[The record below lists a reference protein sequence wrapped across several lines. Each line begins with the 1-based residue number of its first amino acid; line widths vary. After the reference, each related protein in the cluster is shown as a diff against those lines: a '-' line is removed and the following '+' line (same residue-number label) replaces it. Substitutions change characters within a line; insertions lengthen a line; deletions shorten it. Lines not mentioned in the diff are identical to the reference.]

1 MVNKK
6 VIIISLLI
14 LILMSVQFV
23 SANDNTDIKIG
34 DNGDNGVLQAPNL
47 EKNVDPNTIEDAQ
60 DTSNSDS
67 GIENITN
74 LDDIGDDA
82 SINVNSDEVDLS
94 LTKTV
99 NSTEPYVDD
108 IIVYTITVSNNGNN
122 TATGVLVYEDLLDGL
137 EYISDDSKGEYFY
150 NLGIWDISYIAP
162 GETKILNILVKVTKA
177 MTITNYAIVIADQE
191 IKNIDESYDIVT
203 INAVE
208 HDKNETGDTNETGD
222 DTSIHQKDG
231 NIRLKETGNPLMVL
245 IIVLLSVYVSL
256 RQKKH

>member
-23 SANDNTDIKIG
+23 SANDNTDINIG

-47 EKNVDPNTIEDAQ
+47 EANVDPNTIEDAQ
-60 DTSNSDS
+60 APNSDS
-67 GIENITN
+67 GIENTTN
-74 LDDIGDDA
+74 LDDTGDDA
-82 SINVNSDEVDLS
+82 SVNVNSEEVDLS

-99 NSTEPYVDD
+99 NSAEPYVDD

-150 NLGIWDISYIAP
+150 NLGIWDISYMAP

-222 DTSIHQKDG
+222 DTSIQKDG

-256 RQKKH
+256 RQQKKH